1 MLLLIDFCIISA
13 VKIFNIFL
21 INNNIT
27 NNIIIYFYNYEFILK
42 INVNSILKHIYFI
55 LTIFHYRIKYVL
67 FKLNKFYIYRNS
79 NKNKFVLIMIWT
91 TYNDLDFNDKWI
103 DKKYFLNLSM
113 TKKNISLHWKKIWNY
128 NRMNNAKK
136 IMLESS

>member
-79 NKNKFVLIMIWT
+79 NKNKFVLII
-91 TYNDLDFNDKWI
+91 
-103 DKKYFLNLSM
+103 
-113 TKKNISLHWKKIWNY
+113 
-128 NRMNNAKK
+128 
-136 IMLESS
+136 